1 MPASMLVWI
10 EGVNIMRQSK
20 NWPIKGA
27 ISIGLLVWCLFGN
40 LSAVQAKNLG
50 QVGPV
55 YAIIETGVVDA
66 KKISQ
71 KRRFNTLK
79 PLSLPTA
86 LAERKLYLD
95 LSYTVPQDIADAE
108 GNIIYPEGY
117 RFNPL
122 EHRRFRTMIVIDGS
136 DESQVDWA
144 DNLEDT
150 ADPMTRIVIT
160 QGDIAAVSKRL
171 KRRVYRLHP
180 QVAQRFRIENVP
192 TIVQQKGVVLAVK
205 AIPLN

>member
-1 MPASMLVWI
+1 
-10 EGVNIMRQSK
+10 MRRSK
-20 NWPIKGA
+20 KWPIKGA
-27 ISIGLLVWCLFGN
+27 IRTGLLAGCLIGT
-40 LSAVQAKNLG
+40 LSVVQAKNLG

-55 YAIIETGVVDA
+55 YAIIETSVIERQ
-66 KKISQ
+66 KPNQKQRSQ
-71 KRRFNTLK
+71 SFN
-79 PLSLPTA
+79 PISLPTA
-86 LAERKLYLD
+86 LTETEQLLD
-95 LSYTVPQDIADAE
+95 LSYTVPWDITDAE

-144 DNLEDT
+144 DNLEDA

-160 QGDIAAVSKRL
+160 KGDIAALSQRF
-171 KRRVYRLHP
+171 KRRIYRLHP

-192 TIVQQKGVVLAVK
+192 TIVQQKGAVLAVK
-205 AIPLN
+205 VIPVN

>member
-1 MPASMLVWI
+1 MKRS
-10 EGVNIMRQSK
+10 R

-27 ISIGLLVWCLFGN
+27 IKIGLLAWCLVGN

-55 YAIIETGVVDA
+55 YAIIETSVVEV
-66 KKISQ
+66 KKSSQ
-71 KRRFNTLK
+71 KHRFNTLE

-86 LAERKLYLD
+86 LTERKLYLD
-95 LSYTVPQDIADAE
+95 LSYTVPQDITDAD

-122 EHRRFRTMIVIDGS
+122 EHRFFRTMIVIDGS
-136 DESQVDWA
+136 DENQVDWI
-144 DNLEDT
+144 DKLEDA

-160 QGDIAAVSKRL
+160 QGEIAAVSQRF

-180 QVAQRFRIENVP
+180 QVAQRLRIENVP
-192 TIVQQKGVVLAVK
+192 TIVQQKGALLAVK
-205 AIPLN
+205 TIPFN

>member
-1 MPASMLVWI
+1 
-10 EGVNIMRQSK
+10 MRRSK
-20 NWPIKGA
+20 KWPIKGA
-27 ISIGLLVWCLFGN
+27 IRIGLLAGCLIGT
-40 LSAVQAKNLG
+40 LSVVQAKNLG

-55 YAIIETGVVDA
+55 YAIIETSVA
-66 KKISQ
+66 ERQ
-71 KRRFNTLK
+71 KPNQKHRLQSFE
-79 PLSLPTA
+79 PMSLPTA
-86 LAERKLYLD
+86 LTETEQYLD
-95 LSYTVPQDIADAE
+95 LSYTVPRDITDAE

-144 DNLEDT
+144 DNLEDA

-160 QGDIAAVSKRL
+160 QGDIAAVSQRF

-192 TIVQQKGVVLAVK
+192 TIVQQKGAVLAVK
-205 AIPLN
+205 AIPVN

>member
-1 MPASMLVWI
+1 MSV
-10 EGVNIMRQSK
+10 
-20 NWPIKGA
+20 
-27 ISIGLLVWCLFGN
+27 
-40 LSAVQAKNLG
+40 VQAKNLG

-55 YAIIETGVVDA
+55 YAIIETSVVEV
-66 KKISQ
+66 KKSSQ
-71 KRRFNTLK
+71 KRRFNTRK

-95 LSYTVPQDIADAE
+95 LSYTVPQDITDAD
-108 GNIIYPEGY
+108 GNIIYAEGY

-144 DNLEDT
+144 NNLEDA

-160 QGDIAAVSKRL
+160 QGDIAALSQQF

-180 QVAQRFRIENVP
+180 QVAQRFRIDNVP
-192 TIVQQKGVVLAVK
+192 TIVQQKGAVI
-205 AIPLN
+205 AVETIPLN

>member
-1 MPASMLVWI
+1 
-10 EGVNIMRQSK
+10 
-20 NWPIKGA
+20 
-27 ISIGLLVWCLFGN
+27 
-40 LSAVQAKNLG
+40 LSVVQAKNLG

-55 YAIIETGVVDA
+55 YAIIETNVA
-66 KKISQ
+66 KVKKPSQ
-71 KRRFNTLK
+71 KHRFNTLE

-86 LAERKLYLD
+86 LAATEQYLD
-95 LSYTVPQDIADAE
+95 LSYTAPRDITDAE

-144 DNLEDT
+144 DNLEDA

-160 QGDIAAVSKRL
+160 KGDIAALSQRF
-171 KRRVYRLHP
+171 KRRIYRLHP

-192 TIVQQKGVVLAVK
+192 TIVQQKGAVLAVK
-205 AIPLN
+205 VIPVN

>member
-1 MPASMLVWI
+1 
-10 EGVNIMRQSK
+10 MRRSK

-27 ISIGLLVWCLFGN
+27 ISLGLLAGFLIGT
-40 LSAVQAKNLG
+40 LGAVQAKNLG
-50 QVGPV
+50 QAGQV
-55 YAIIETGVVDA
+55 YPIIETSVIERQ
-66 KKISQ
+66 KPNQKQRSQ
-71 KRRFNTLK
+71 SFN
-79 PLSLPTA
+79 PISLPTA
-86 LAERKLYLD
+86 LTETEQHLN
-95 LSYTVPQDIADAE
+95 LSYTVPWDITDAE

-144 DNLEDT
+144 DKLEGI

-160 QGDIAAVSKRL
+160 QGEIAAVSQRF

-192 TIVQQKGVVLAVK
+192 TIVQQKGAVLAVK
-205 AIPLN
+205 AIPVN

>member
-1 MPASMLVWI
+1 MKRS
-10 EGVNIMRQSK
+10 R

-27 ISIGLLVWCLFGN
+27 ISLGLLAGFLIDPLG
-40 LSAVQAKNLG
+40 AAHAKNLG

-55 YAIIETGVVDA
+55 YAIIETSVIKRQKPDQ
-66 KKISQ
+66 KHRSQ
-71 KRRFNTLK
+71 SFE
-79 PLSLPTA
+79 PMSLPTA
-86 LAERKLYLD
+86 LTETEQHLD
-95 LSYTVPQDIADAE
+95 LSYTVPWDITDAE

-144 DNLEDT
+144 DTLEDA

-160 QGDIAAVSKRL
+160 QGEIAAVSQRF
-171 KRRVYRLHP
+171 KRRVYRLHR

-192 TIVQQKGVVLAVK
+192 TIVQQKGAVLAVK
-205 AIPLN
+205 VIPVN